1 MVCCTATTATRVNH
15 ACETGVVTPTKA
27 AITSTTYAT
36 QCAGAGGARVGAS
49 TTATTAIDLNAR
61 DARSESKSRRSAG
74 GGRSADTSTTST
86 ASTTCAVAGGETGSQ
101 SAGETLLGGS

>member
-1 MVCCTATTATRVNH
+1 MVCCTATAATRVNH
-15 ACETGVVTPTKA
+15 SWGTRVVTTTKS

-74 GGRSADTSTTST
+74 SG
-86 ASTTCAVAGGETGSQ
+86 
-101 SAGETLLGGS
+101 